1 MWDLPRLGIKS
12 MSPGLA
18 GRFFITEPPG
28 KPKAIHFFKN
38 KETSI
43 LVEGSQN
50 VPIFLFEFH
59 RD

>member
-1 MWDLPRLGIKS
+1 MC
-12 MSPGLA
+12 PGLA
-18 GRFFITEPPG
+18 GRFFTTEPPG

-50 VPIFLFEFH
+50 VPVFLFEFH